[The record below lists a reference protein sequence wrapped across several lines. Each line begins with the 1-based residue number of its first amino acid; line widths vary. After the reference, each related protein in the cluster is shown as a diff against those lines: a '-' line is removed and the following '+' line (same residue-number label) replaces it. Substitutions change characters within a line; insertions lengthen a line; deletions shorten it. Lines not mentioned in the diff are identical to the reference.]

1 LNCDLEEPTLK
12 AKIHALLDSNRA
24 LDKSMDE
31 VRSEKSHLIQTGW
44 LSTKR
49 RMRVGKSLA

>member
-1 LNCDLEEPTLK
+1 LNYDLEEPTLK

-31 VRSEKSHLIQTGW
+31 VRSETSHLIQTGW

-49 RMRVGKSLA
+49 RLRVGKSLA

>member
-1 LNCDLEEPTLK
+1 LNCDPEEPTLK
-12 AKIHALLDSNRA
+12 AKIRALLDSNRA

-31 VRSEKSHLIQTGW
+31 VRSETSHPRQTGW

-49 RMRVGKSLA
+49 RLRVGKSLA